1 MKSPAATQSVCSNPC
16 SVAPKQVPYPSL
28 PSGVTKAHP
37 FHCFGFFHSNPLRR
51 ALNGFSFSVGR
62 NGKILATKRAKRICG
77 DRGTCS
83 SIGAAIR
90 WMGFFLLCRR
100 GDSPPD
106 KSEFEELVNC
116 RNLASPCE
124 GRPLW
129 VCRAEGDR
137 LRWRGR
143 KTCGNVCK
151 IDLSVILLRKM
162 PAPLIEGE
170 PSASFNSSLQ
180 ILIYHSD

>member
-1 MKSPAATQSVCSNPC
+1 M
-16 SVAPKQVPYPSL
+16 
-28 PSGVTKAHP
+28 
-37 FHCFGFFHSNPLRR
+37 
-51 ALNGFSFSVGR
+51 
-62 NGKILATKRAKRICG
+62 
-77 DRGTCS
+77 
-83 SIGAAIR
+83 
-90 WMGFFLLCRR
+90 
-100 GDSPPD
+100 
-106 KSEFEELVNC
+106 LVIY

-124 GRPLW
+124 G
-129 VCRAEGDR
+129 EGDR

-180 ILIYHSD
+180 IPICRTALKKLNSPFFAIHSYFFLSIKKRLWDLVKSETPLSFCRFLARRSKFRIAIVSEISRFARCEIIYYVNCEI